1 MRRSLHKPLH
11 ESMCS
16 IKSACSM
23 SQVMLSVAASGI
35 LLVVPS
41 IGQASVLAQNAPP
54 QTLPTR
60 AISPGTSDQVG
71 NSIGE
76 MPVATGDRAF
86 LSQYLLGSGDRV
98 KVSVFNAEDYSGE
111 FTVLAGGLINMPLS
125 GEVLVEGLTL
135 QQASEQIAQVLST
148 YVRRPR
154 VTVSL
159 LAARPL
165 RVAVSG
171 EVNRPGAYT
180 VTSDADA
187 DDEGS
192 AAERPTLTQAIAQAG
207 GITQSAD
214 IRRIVVQRQVPVG
227 AAGNRSD
234 AIVEVNLWQ
243 LLQEGQLDA
252 DLALQHGDNII
263 IPEAIALSPAETT
276 ALGSTSFS
284 PQSITVNVVGEVES
298 PGAVELPANAPL
310 NQAILTAGGFNRRAK
325 KGTVDLIRLNDNGS
339 VTQQEIDVDLAAGL
353 NPENNPALRPN
364 DTVVVSTNGLNRVTD
379 TLGTV
384 LAPIN
389 SGFGLFR
396 LLGL

>member
-1 MRRSLHKPLH
+1 MRRSLREKTRNASLISLSLLVVNVPVGW
-11 ESMCS
+11 SQS
-16 IKSACSM
+16 IPSENLLPKKTILPVAN
-23 SQVMLSVAASGI
+23 VAAS
-35 LLVVPS
+35 
-41 IGQASVLAQNAPP
+41 
-54 QTLPTR
+54 
-60 AISPGTSDQVG
+60 D
-71 NSIGE
+71 
-76 MPVATGDRAF
+76 VAVM
-86 LSQYLLGSGDRV
+86 SQYLLGSGDQIQ
-98 KVSVFNAEDYSGE
+98 VSVFNAEDYSGD
-111 FTVLAGGLINMPLS
+111 FTVLAGGALNMPLT
-125 GEVLVEGLTL
+125 GEVIVEGLTL
-135 QQASEQIAQVLST
+135 QQASERIAANLST

-154 VTVSL
+154 VTISL

-180 VTSDADA
+180 VTGNPDG
-187 DDEGS
+187 E
-192 AAERPTLTQAIAQAG
+192 AAAVERPTLTQVISQAG

-214 IRRIVVQRQVPVG
+214 IRRIVIQRQVPVG
-227 AAGNRSD
+227 AAGGRQD
-234 AIVEVNLWQ
+234 TIVEVDLWR
-243 LLQEGQLDA
+243 LLQDGQLDA

-263 IPEAIALSPAETT
+263 IPEAIALSPSE
-276 ALGSTSFS
+276 STELASASFS
-284 PQSITVNVVGEVES
+284 PESITVNVVGEVES

-325 KGTVDLIRLNDNGS
+325 KSTVALIRLNDNGS

-364 DTVVVSTNGLNRVTD
+364 DTVVIGTNGLNRVTD

-384 LAPIN
+384 LSPIN